1 MNIPN
6 ALTALRLA
14 LTPFVVWR
22 FLAGDCRGAFTL
34 LLIAGFSDAIDGLSP
49 AVWNQVTRAGAY
61 LDPIADKL
69 LLVSVYVSL
78 GIVHVVPRW
87 LVWLVVGRD
96 VVILSMA
103 GIGLLFTGHRNY
115 PALRLGQTEHRDP
128 DLHGAGGSGRLR
140 GRLFPAD
147 VPRLAD
153 GGGDG
158 VERSCTTSASGIRLL
173 AVD

>member
-1 MNIPN
+1 LNIPN

-34 LLIAGFSDAIDGLSP
+34 LLIAGFSDAIDGFV
-49 AVWNQVTRAGAY
+49 ARRWNQVTRTGAY

-78 GIVHVVPRW
+78 GIVNVVPRW

-96 VVILSMA
+96 FLILSMA
-103 GIGLLFTGHRNY
+103 GIGLLFTSQRNY
-115 PALRLGQTEHRDP
+115 PPSVWGKLSTAIQISTALVAVVGCVAGYPLPEFLVWLTAAATAWSG
-128 DLHGAGGSGRLR
+128 LHYLLR
-140 GRLFPAD
+140 
-147 VPRLAD
+147 
-153 GGGDG
+153 
-158 VERSCTTSASGIRLL
+158 GIRLL